1 MPSVSRELSLP
12 MANSIISMDNL
23 QCRKE
28 LDAICRRNQSFP
40 PSTLRSAKT
49 LAPVPE
55 MSTPGSGPI
64 EHSFTDLFNKE
75 DNPMTYSRLFQEFSN
90 RRTMPVYNNIQ
101 QQNLPSKYFISK
113 LCKII

>member
-12 MANSIISMDNL
+12 MANSIISMDNS
-23 QCRKE
+23 QSRKE
-28 LDAICRRNQSFP
+28 LDAICRRNQSIP

-55 MSTPGSGPI
+55 ISTPGSGPI
-64 EHSFTDLFNKE
+64 EHSSNDLFNKE
-75 DNPMTYSRLFQEFSN
+75 ENPMTYSKLFQEFSN
-90 RRTMPVYNNIQ
+90 RRTMSVYNNVQ
-101 QQNLPSKYFISK
+101 QQNLSSKYFIIK